1 MQQEQLNV
9 QKNVQKCMA
18 MACSTTEVSQ
28 RAIIEWDTFFSVKR
42 KGLFGFLVA
51 HTHFQ
56 LILLYAQ

>member
-1 MQQEQLNV
+1 
-9 QKNVQKCMA
+9 